1 MSVVAARVY
10 LNRVE
15 IAADSILVFG
25 ASKRTDNFTKLV
37 KEGDLIIGGCGN

>member
-25 ASKRTDNFTKLV
+25 ASKRTDNFIQLYF
-37 KEGDLIIGGCGN
+37 IIDFLPLFS